1 MSIHSAD
8 AVINDYVDPSL
19 GEIDPVKEY
28 LKQAGETGLL
38 SSEEEHALALR
49 IQNGD
54 FDAKN
59 ELICAN
65 LRRIATTHPS
75 DSGFRLMLHGG
86 FGNRS
91 PEGSRIR
98 TA

>member
-65 LRRIATTHPS
+65 LRLVISIAKKYAAGAKNM
-75 DSGFRLMLHGG
+75 DLLDLVQE
-86 FGNRS
+86 GNL
-91 PEGSRIR
+91 G
-98 TA
+98 T